1 MINSVLYCLLGH
13 TGGIFIEDENGFHVN
28 PNIETITNN
37 ERESLIKVCE
47 FGFKYKILNQVSKSY
62 EKIFN
67 EELLKSN
74 PLNRQFD
81 QDNSNINQ
89 NNQKKDTTSIYLN
102 GVYRAIN
109 QFLATYRNIIEQ
121 LESKYYKERNITLYD
136 ILTPL
141 SSYYTKMECIQDLL
155 NYIYQNNLSGGEF
168 LNYLYKNSIN
178 GNPIIKDLYRNIF
191 QNCNII
197 LNNMISTWIINNII
211 QNNEFFI
218 ASNNNTLSNDS
229 DINGNIF
236 SFSNNDLQSWNTNYY
251 IVKENI
257 PIYYPKELVDDILFI
272 GKAIKVLNSNKNSDE
287 CKISF
292 NDMSIFYTSLQGLN
306 EIIFKKNDNLL
317 NMIDIEFYC
326 KIITL
331 IKNCVSK
338 YLWKLVVNKNEFI
351 KHMNAVR
358 NIFLTYHGEFYYNFI
373 MKIIDLLNMPNFN
386 KNIENDINE
395 IYFKSSLKEVFHI
408 DTNKENY
415 NIYNSFRIKLI
426 SSGFNFNFQKKEYFK
441 EYLTKKELLLLGG
454 LNYDTNMNSLKLL
467 NTSYKSSNGVLWNT
481 STYDLDDEFHIS
493 TDFNIKNFT
502 KKEEIDNDFTSSQ
515 IIKKNLNNNND
526 LIRKRRFIQFNFIMH
541 TSKNF
546 PSQPPVNLS
555 DMICYFNFQFNLF
568 YDNDEDPSEL
578 TSVKFVLTYF
588 NKNKNINKTIYE
600 IEIDNKTK
608 IYDNKMKSNILELFK
623 QNNEKNNISHIMIDF
638 KDNVLII
645 KNKEESFKLTL
656 PFIINEYL
664 TKDKRKIYIGLI
676 VLSKNLDIL
685 LEYIN
690 WNCNFYSGE
699 IFNENSNLILINYN
713 PPWPHNF
720 IFNANVIKSYNDIF
734 NLVFP
739 LKTSL
744 TMLNFLWVQKK
755 NICNQYNNLFKVI
768 DSIHA
773 EFHTFLQNLISFYMF
788 DVVEVNFK
796 KFFDNLSK
804 YEDLE
809 ELLRHHEEFLR
820 EVVTNTFVKSKNIM
834 RMLFNILF
842 VIRKFYNYVR
852 VILQKVDEIMY
863 MQQTNYHI
871 KKKDYNIPEEII
883 YKNELFKIKEEFEE
897 KVAAFKN
904 TFEKIKNTKHFKI
917 ISQLLIRF
925 ESNNKYD
932 LD

>member
-13 TGGIFIEDENGFHVN
+13 TGGIFEENENGFYVSQ
-28 PNIETITNN
+28 NIESITDS
-37 ERESLIKVCE
+37 ERESLKRVCE
-47 FGFKYKILNQVSKSY
+47 LGFKYKILNEVSNSY

-67 EELLKSN
+67 NDLLKSN
-74 PLNRQFD
+74 PLNKEAKGES
-81 QDNSNINQ
+81 DNNQ
-89 NNQKKDTTSIYLN
+89 NKEKKDNTSIYLN
-102 GVYRAIN
+102 GIYRSIK

-121 LESKYYKERNITLYD
+121 LESKYYKEMNLTLYD

-141 SSYYTKMECIQDLL
+141 SSYYTKMESLQELL
-155 NYIYQNNLSGGEF
+155 NYIYQNNLTGGEF
-168 LNYLYKNSIN
+168 LNYLYKNSLN
-178 GNPIIKDLYRNIF
+178 GNPFVKDLYKNLF

-197 LNNMISTWIINNII
+197 LNNMITTWIINNII

-218 ASNNNTLSNDS
+218 ASNNTLSNEP

-236 SFSNNDLQSWNTNYY
+236 SSSNNELQSWNTNYY
-251 IVKENI
+251 IVNNNI
-257 PIYYPKELVDDILFI
+257 PIYYPKELVEDILFI

-306 EIIFKKNDNLL
+306 EIIFKKNDNIL

-373 MKIIDLLNMPNFN
+373 TKIIDLLNMPNFN

-395 IYFKSSLKEVFHI
+395 LYFKSSLKEVFHI
-408 DTNKENY
+408 DTNRENY
-415 NIYNSFRIKLI
+415 NIYNPFRVKLI

-441 EYLTKKELLLLGG
+441 EYLINKELLLMGG
-454 LNYDTNMNSLKLL
+454 LNYDSSVNSLKLL

-481 STYDLDDEFHIS
+481 SSYDLDDEFHIIF
-493 TDFNIKNFT
+493 DFKLKNFT
-502 KKEEIDNDFTSSQ
+502 KKDEMDDIQDFSTSQ
-515 IIKKNLNNNND
+515 IIKKKLNSNNDINNN
-526 LIRKRRFIQFNFIMH
+526 KYYIQFNYIMH

-546 PSQPPVNLS
+546 PNQPPINLAE
-555 DMICYFNFQFNLF
+555 MVCYFNFQFNLF
-568 YDNDEDPSEL
+568 YDNKEDPSEL
-578 TSVKFVLTYF
+578 TSVKFILYYF
-588 NKNKNINKTIYE
+588 NKNKNINKKIFE

-608 IYDNKMKSNILELFK
+608 IYDGKYKSNILELFK
-623 QNNEKNNISHIMIDF
+623 HYDDISHMIIDF
-638 KDNVLII
+638 KDNVLTIR
-645 KNKEESFKLTL
+645 NKEDSFNISL
-656 PFIINEYL
+656 PFIMNNYL
-664 TKDKRKIYIGLI
+664 TKDKRKILIGL
-676 VLSKNLDIL
+676 VVQSKNVDML

-699 IFNENSNLILINYN
+699 IFNENSNLILINYT

-720 IFNANVIKSYNDIF
+720 IFNTNTIKSYNDIF

-744 TMLNFLWVQKK
+744 TMLNSLWIQKK
-755 NICNQYNNLFKVI
+755 NICNHYNNLFKVI

-796 KFFDNLSK
+796 KFFDNISK

-809 ELLRHHEEFLR
+809 ELLNHHEEFLR
-820 EVVTNTFVKSKNIM
+820 EVISDTFVKSKKIM
-834 RMLFNILF
+834 RTLFNILF

-852 VILQKVDEIMY
+852 EILQKVHEVMY
-863 MQQTNYHI
+863 MQETNYHI
-871 KKKDYNIPEEII
+871 KKKNYTIPDEII
-883 YKNELFKIKEEFEE
+883 YKNELFQIKEEFEE
-897 KVAAFKN
+897 KVTIFKN

-917 ISQLLIRF
+917 ISQLLTRF
-925 ESNNKYD
+925 ESNNKND
-932 LD
+932 

>member
-13 TGGIFIEDENGFHVN
+13 TGGIFEENENGFYVSQ
-28 PNIETITNN
+28 NIESITDS
-37 ERESLIKVCE
+37 ERESLKRVCE
-47 FGFKYKILNQVSKSY
+47 LGFKYKILNEVSNSY

-67 EELLKSN
+67 NDLIKSN
-74 PLNRQFD
+74 PLNKED
-81 QDNSNINQ
+81 KGESDNNQ
-89 NNQKKDTTSIYLN
+89 NKEKKDNTSIYLN
-102 GVYRAIN
+102 GIYRSIK

-121 LESKYYKERNITLYD
+121 LESKYYKEMNITLYD

-141 SSYYTKMECIQDLL
+141 SSYYTKMESLQELL
-155 NYIYQNNLSGGEF
+155 NYIYQNNLTGGEF
-168 LNYLYKNSIN
+168 LNYLYKNSLN
-178 GNPIIKDLYRNIF
+178 GNPIVKDLYKNLF

-197 LNNMISTWIINNII
+197 LNNMITTWIINNII

-218 ASNNNTLSNDS
+218 ASNNTLSNEP

-236 SFSNNDLQSWNTNYY
+236 SASNNELQSWNTNYY
-251 IVKENI
+251 IVNNNI
-257 PIYYPKELVDDILFI
+257 PIYYPKELVEDILFI

-306 EIIFKKNDNLL
+306 EIIFKKNDNIL

-373 MKIIDLLNMPNFN
+373 TKIIDLLNMPNFN

-395 IYFKSSLKEVFHI
+395 LYFKSSLKEVFHI
-408 DTNKENY
+408 DTNRENY
-415 NIYNSFRIKLI
+415 NIYNPFRVKLI

-441 EYLTKKELLLLGG
+441 EYLMNKELLLMGG
-454 LNYDTNMNSLKLL
+454 LNYDSSVNSLKLL

-481 STYDLDDEFHIS
+481 SSYDLDDEFHIIF
-493 TDFNIKNFT
+493 DFKLKNFT
-502 KKEEIDNDFTSSQ
+502 KKDEMDEIQDFSSSQ
-515 IIKKNLNNNND
+515 IIKKKLNSNNDINNN
-526 LIRKRRFIQFNFIMH
+526 KYYIQFNYIMH

-546 PSQPPVNLS
+546 PNQPPINLAE
-555 DMICYFNFQFNLF
+555 MVCYFNFQFNLF
-568 YDNDEDPSEL
+568 YDNKEDPSEL
-578 TSVKFVLTYF
+578 TSVKFVLYYF
-588 NKNKNINKTIYE
+588 NKNKNINKKIYE

-608 IYDNKMKSNILELFK
+608 IYDGKYKSNILELFK
-623 QNNEKNNISHIMIDF
+623 HYDDISHMIIDF
-638 KDNVLII
+638 KDNVLTIR
-645 KNKEESFKLTL
+645 NKEDSFNISL
-656 PFIINEYL
+656 PFIMNNYL
-664 TKDKRKIYIGLI
+664 TKDKRKILIGL
-676 VLSKNLDIL
+676 VVQSKNVDML

-699 IFNENSNLILINYN
+699 IFNENSNLILINYT

-720 IFNANVIKSYNDIF
+720 IFNTNTIKSYNDIF

-744 TMLNFLWVQKK
+744 TMLNSLWIQKK
-755 NICNQYNNLFKVI
+755 NICNHYNNLFKVI

-796 KFFDNLSK
+796 KFFDNISK

-809 ELLRHHEEFLR
+809 ELLNHHEEFLR
-820 EVVTNTFVKSKNIM
+820 EVITDTFVKSKKIM
-834 RMLFNILF
+834 RTLFNILF

-852 VILQKVDEIMY
+852 EILQKVHEVMY
-863 MQQTNYHI
+863 MQETNYHI
-871 KKKDYNIPEEII
+871 KKKNYTIPDEII
-883 YKNELFKIKEEFEE
+883 YKNELFQIKEEFEE
-897 KVAAFKN
+897 KVSIFKN

-917 ISQLLIRF
+917 ISQLLTRF
-925 ESNNKYD
+925 ESNNKND
-932 LD
+932 

>member
-13 TGGIFIEDENGFHVN
+13 TGGIFEENENGFYVSQ
-28 PNIETITNN
+28 NIESITDS
-37 ERESLIKVCE
+37 ERESLKRVCE
-47 FGFKYKILNQVSKSY
+47 LGFKYKILNEVSNSY

-67 EELLKSN
+67 NDLIKSN
-74 PLNRQFD
+74 PLNKED
-81 QDNSNINQ
+81 KGESDNNQ
-89 NNQKKDTTSIYLN
+89 NKEKKDNTSIYLN
-102 GVYRAIN
+102 GIYRSIK

-121 LESKYYKERNITLYD
+121 LESKYYKEMNLTLYD

-141 SSYYTKMECIQDLL
+141 SSYYTKMESLQELL
-155 NYIYQNNLSGGEF
+155 NYIYQNNLTGGEF
-168 LNYLYKNSIN
+168 LNYLYKNSLN
-178 GNPIIKDLYRNIF
+178 GNPIVKDLYKNLF

-197 LNNMISTWIINNII
+197 LNNMITTWIINNII

-218 ASNNNTLSNDS
+218 ASNNTLSNEP

-236 SFSNNDLQSWNTNYY
+236 SSSNNELQSWNTNYY
-251 IVKENI
+251 IVNNNI
-257 PIYYPKELVDDILFI
+257 PIYYPKELVEDILFI

-306 EIIFKKNDNLL
+306 EIIFKKNDNIL

-373 MKIIDLLNMPNFN
+373 TKIIDLLNMPNFN

-395 IYFKSSLKEVFHI
+395 LYFKSSLKEVFHI
-408 DTNKENY
+408 DTNRENY
-415 NIYNSFRIKLI
+415 NIYNPFRVKLI

-441 EYLTKKELLLLGG
+441 EYLINKELLLMGG
-454 LNYDTNMNSLKLL
+454 LNYDSSVNSLKLL

-481 STYDLDDEFHIS
+481 SSYDLDDEFHIIF
-493 TDFNIKNFT
+493 DFKLKNFT
-502 KKEEIDNDFTSSQ
+502 KKDEMDDIQDFSSSQ
-515 IIKKNLNNNND
+515 IIKKKLNNNDINNN
-526 LIRKRRFIQFNFIMH
+526 KYYIQFNYIMH

-546 PSQPPVNLS
+546 PNQPPINLAE
-555 DMICYFNFQFNLF
+555 MVCYFNFQFNLF
-568 YDNDEDPSEL
+568 YDNKEDPSEL
-578 TSVKFVLTYF
+578 TSVKFILYYF
-588 NKNKNINKTIYE
+588 NKNKNINKKIFE

-608 IYDNKMKSNILELFK
+608 IYDGKYKSNILELFK
-623 QNNEKNNISHIMIDF
+623 HYDDISHMIIDF
-638 KDNVLII
+638 KDNVLTIR
-645 KNKEESFKLTL
+645 NKEDSFNISL
-656 PFIINEYL
+656 PFIMNNYL
-664 TKDKRKIYIGLI
+664 TKDKRKILIGL
-676 VLSKNLDIL
+676 VVQSKNVDML

-699 IFNENSNLILINYN
+699 IFNENSNLILINYT

-720 IFNANVIKSYNDIF
+720 IFNTNTIKSYNDIF

-744 TMLNFLWVQKK
+744 TMLNSLWIQKK
-755 NICNQYNNLFKVI
+755 NICNHYNNLFKVI

-796 KFFDNLSK
+796 KFFDNISK

-809 ELLRHHEEFLR
+809 ELLNHHEEFLR
-820 EVVTNTFVKSKNIM
+820 EVITDTFVKSKKIM
-834 RMLFNILF
+834 RTLFNILF

-852 VILQKVDEIMY
+852 EILQKVHEVMY
-863 MQQTNYHI
+863 MQETNYHI
-871 KKKDYNIPEEII
+871 KKKNYTIPDEII
-883 YKNELFKIKEEFEE
+883 YKNELFQIKEEFEE
-897 KVAAFKN
+897 KVTIFKN

-917 ISQLLIRF
+917 ISQLLTRF
-925 ESNNKYD
+925 ESNNKND
-932 LD
+932 

>member
-13 TGGIFIEDENGFHVN
+13 TGGIFEENENGFYVSQ
-28 PNIETITNN
+28 NIESITDS
-37 ERESLIKVCE
+37 ERESLKRVCE
-47 FGFKYKILNQVSKSY
+47 LGFKYKILNEVSNSY

-67 EELLKSN
+67 NDLIKSN
-74 PLNRQFD
+74 PLNKED
-81 QDNSNINQ
+81 KVESDSNQ
-89 NNQKKDTTSIYLN
+89 NKEKKDNTSIYLN
-102 GVYRAIN
+102 GIYRSIK

-121 LESKYYKERNITLYD
+121 LESKYYKEMNITLYD

-141 SSYYTKMECIQDLL
+141 SSYYTKMESLQELL
-155 NYIYQNNLSGGEF
+155 NYIYQNNLTGGEF
-168 LNYLYKNSIN
+168 LNYLYKNSLN
-178 GNPIIKDLYRNIF
+178 GNPIVKDLYKNLF

-197 LNNMISTWIINNII
+197 LNNMITTWIINNII

-218 ASNNNTLSNDS
+218 ASNNTLSNEP

-236 SFSNNDLQSWNTNYY
+236 SSSNNELQSWNTNYY
-251 IVKENI
+251 IVNNNI
-257 PIYYPKELVDDILFI
+257 PIYYPKELVEDILFI

-306 EIIFKKNDNLL
+306 EIIFKKNDNIL

-373 MKIIDLLNMPNFN
+373 TKIIDLLNMPNFN

-395 IYFKSSLKEVFHI
+395 LYFKSSLKEVFHI
-408 DTNKENY
+408 DTDRENF
-415 NIYNSFRIKLI
+415 NIYNPFRVKLI

-441 EYLTKKELLLLGG
+441 EYLMNKELLLMGG
-454 LNYDTNMNSLKLL
+454 LNYDSSVNSLKLL

-481 STYDLDDEFHIS
+481 SSYDLDDEFHIIF
-493 TDFNIKNFT
+493 DFKLKNFT
-502 KKEEIDNDFTSSQ
+502 KKDEMDDIQDFSSSQ
-515 IIKKNLNNNND
+515 IIKKKLNNNND
-526 LIRKRRFIQFNFIMH
+526 INNNKYYIQFNYIMH

-546 PSQPPVNLS
+546 PNQPPINLAE
-555 DMICYFNFQFNLF
+555 MVCYFNFQFNLF
-568 YDNDEDPSEL
+568 YDNKEDPSEL
-578 TSVKFVLTYF
+578 TSVKFILYYF
-588 NKNKNINKTIYE
+588 NKNKNINKKIFE
-600 IEIDNKTK
+600 IEIDNETK
-608 IYDNKMKSNILELFK
+608 IYDGKYKSNILELFK
-623 QNNEKNNISHIMIDF
+623 HYDDISHMIIDF
-638 KDNVLII
+638 KDNVLTIR
-645 KNKEESFKLTL
+645 NKEDSFNISL
-656 PFIINEYL
+656 PFIMNNYL
-664 TKDKRKIYIGLI
+664 TKDKRKIIIGL
-676 VLSKNLDIL
+676 VVQSKNVDML

-699 IFNENSNLILINYN
+699 IFNENSNLILINYT

-720 IFNANVIKSYNDIF
+720 IFNTNTIKSYNDIF

-744 TMLNFLWVQKK
+744 TMLNSLWIQKK
-755 NICNQYNNLFKVI
+755 NICNHYNNLFKVI

-796 KFFDNLSK
+796 KFFDNISK

-809 ELLRHHEEFLR
+809 ELLNHHEEFLR
-820 EVVTNTFVKSKNIM
+820 EVITDTFVKSKKIM
-834 RMLFNILF
+834 RTLFNILF

-852 VILQKVDEIMY
+852 EILQKVHEVMY
-863 MQQTNYHI
+863 MQETNYHI
-871 KKKDYNIPEEII
+871 KKKNYTIPDEII
-883 YKNELFKIKEEFEE
+883 YKNELFQIKEEFEE
-897 KVAAFKN
+897 KVTIFKN

-917 ISQLLIRF
+917 ISQLLTRF
-925 ESNNKYD
+925 ESNNKND
-932 LD
+932 

>member
-13 TGGIFIEDENGFHVN
+13 TGGIFEENENGFYVSQ
-28 PNIETITNN
+28 NIESITDS
-37 ERESLIKVCE
+37 ERESLKRVCE
-47 FGFKYKILNQVSKSY
+47 LGFKYKILNEVSNSY

-67 EELLKSN
+67 NDLIKSN
-74 PLNRQFD
+74 PLNKED
-81 QDNSNINQ
+81 KGESDNNQ
-89 NNQKKDTTSIYLN
+89 NKEKKDNTSIYLN
-102 GVYRAIN
+102 GIYRSIK

-121 LESKYYKERNITLYD
+121 LESKYYKEMNITLYD

-141 SSYYTKMECIQDLL
+141 SSYYTKMESLQELL
-155 NYIYQNNLSGGEF
+155 NYIYQNNLTGGEF
-168 LNYLYKNSIN
+168 LNYLYKNSLN
-178 GNPIIKDLYRNIF
+178 GNPIVKDLYKNLF

-197 LNNMISTWIINNII
+197 LNNMITTWIINNII

-218 ASNNNTLSNDS
+218 ASNNTLSNEP

-236 SFSNNDLQSWNTNYY
+236 SSSNNELQSWNTNYY
-251 IVKENI
+251 IVNNNI
-257 PIYYPKELVDDILFI
+257 PIYYPKELVEDILFI

-306 EIIFKKNDNLL
+306 EIIFKKNDNIL

-373 MKIIDLLNMPNFN
+373 TKIIDLLNMPNFN

-395 IYFKSSLKEVFHI
+395 LYFKSSLKEVFHI
-408 DTNKENY
+408 DTNRENY
-415 NIYNSFRIKLI
+415 NIYNPFRVKLI

-441 EYLTKKELLLLGG
+441 EYLMNKELLLMGG
-454 LNYDTNMNSLKLL
+454 LNYDSSVNSLKLL

-481 STYDLDDEFHIS
+481 SSYDLDDEFHIIF
-493 TDFNIKNFT
+493 DFKLKNFT
-502 KKEEIDNDFTSSQ
+502 KKDEMDEIQDFSSSQ
-515 IIKKNLNNNND
+515 IIKKKLNSNNDINNN
-526 LIRKRRFIQFNFIMH
+526 KYYIQFNYIMH

-546 PSQPPVNLS
+546 PNQPPINLAE
-555 DMICYFNFQFNLF
+555 MVCYFNFQFNLF
-568 YDNDEDPSEL
+568 YDNKEDPSEL
-578 TSVKFVLTYF
+578 TSVKFVLYYF
-588 NKNKNINKTIYE
+588 NKNKNINKKIYE

-608 IYDNKMKSNILELFK
+608 IYDGKYKSNILELFK
-623 QNNEKNNISHIMIDF
+623 HYDDISHIIIDF
-638 KDNVLII
+638 KDNVLTIR
-645 KNKEESFKLTL
+645 NKEDSFNISL
-656 PFIINEYL
+656 PFIMNNYL
-664 TKDKRKIYIGLI
+664 TKDKRKILIGL
-676 VLSKNLDIL
+676 VVQSKNVDML

-699 IFNENSNLILINYN
+699 IFNENSNLILINYT

-720 IFNANVIKSYNDIF
+720 IFNTNTIKSYNDIF

-744 TMLNFLWVQKK
+744 TMLNSLWIQKK
-755 NICNQYNNLFKVI
+755 NICNHYNNLFKVI

-796 KFFDNLSK
+796 KFFDNISK

-809 ELLRHHEEFLR
+809 ELLNHHEEFLR
-820 EVVTNTFVKSKNIM
+820 EVITNTFVKSKKIM
-834 RMLFNILF
+834 RTLFNILF

-852 VILQKVDEIMY
+852 EILQKVHEVMY
-863 MQQTNYHI
+863 MQETNYHI
-871 KKKDYNIPEEII
+871 KKKNYTIPDEII
-883 YKNELFKIKEEFEE
+883 YKNELFQIKEEFEE
-897 KVAAFKN
+897 KVSIFKN

-917 ISQLLIRF
+917 ISQLLTRF
-925 ESNNKYD
+925 ESNNKND
-932 LD
+932 

>member
-13 TGGIFIEDENGFHVN
+13 TGGIFIEDDNGFHVN

-67 EELLKSN
+67 EELIKSN
-74 PLNRQFD
+74 PLNRGMD
-81 QDNSNINQ
+81 QDNPNMNK
-89 NNQKKDTTSIYLN
+89 NNKKDTNSIYLN

-109 QFLATYRNIIEQ
+109 QFLAAYRNIIEQ

-141 SSYYTKMECIQDLL
+141 SSYYTKMECIQELL

-218 ASNNNTLSNDS
+218 SSNSNTLSNDS

-272 GKAIKVLNSNKNSDE
+272 GKAIKVLNSSKNSDE

-306 EIIFKKNDNLL
+306 EIIFKKNDNIL

-408 DTNKENY
+408 DINKENY
-415 NIYNSFRIKLI
+415 NIYNAFRIKLI
-426 SSGFNFNFQKKEYFK
+426 SSGFNFNFQKKEYFR
-441 EYLTKKELLLLGG
+441 EYLTKKELLLLGV
-454 LNYDTNMNSLKLL
+454 LNYDSSMNSLKLL

-502 KKEEIDNDFTSSQ
+502 KKEEIDNIQDLSSSQ
-515 IIKKNLNNNND
+515 IMKKKLNNND
-526 LIRKRRFIQFNFIMH
+526 LLRTKRFIQFNYIMH

-546 PSQPPVNLS
+546 PSQPPVNLN

-578 TSVKFVLTYF
+578 TSIKFILYYF
-588 NKNKNINKTIYE
+588 NKNKSINKKIYD
-600 IEIDNKTK
+600 IEIDKRTK
-608 IYDNKMKSNILELFK
+608 IYDKKMKSNILELFK
-623 QNNEKNNISHIMIDF
+623 HNNETSRIMIDF

-645 KNKEESFKLTL
+645 KNKEESFNISL
-656 PFIINEYL
+656 PFVINEYL

-685 LEYIN
+685 LEFIN

-720 IFNANVIKSYNDIF
+720 IFNANVLKSYNDIF

-796 KFFDNLSK
+796 KFFDNISR

-809 ELLRHHEEFLR
+809 ELLHRHEEFLG
-820 EVVTNTFVKSKNIM
+820 EVITNTFVKSKKIM

-863 MQQTNYHI
+863 IQQSNYNV

-883 YKNELFKIKEEFEE
+883 YKNELFKIKEEFED
-897 KVAAFKN
+897 KVSDFKN

-917 ISQLLIRF
+917 ISQLLTRF
-925 ESNNKYD
+925 ESNNQYNYY
-932 LD
+932 

>member
-74 PLNRQFD
+74 PLNRESD
-81 QDNSNINQ
+81 QENSNMNQ
-89 NNQKKDTTSIYLN
+89 NNQNKDSSSIYLN

-121 LESKYYKERNITLYD
+121 LESKYYKERNLTLYD

-218 ASNNNTLSNDS
+218 SSNNNTLSNDS
-229 DINGNIF
+229 DINSNIF

-306 EIIFKKNDNLL
+306 EIIFKTNDNLL

-386 KNIENDINE
+386 KNIENEINE
-395 IYFKSSLKEVFHI
+395 IYFKSSLKEVFQI

-415 NIYNSFRIKLI
+415 NIYNAFRIKLI
-426 SSGFNFNFQKKEYFK
+426 SSGFNFNFQKKEYFR

-454 LNYDTNMNSLKLL
+454 LNFDSNMNRLKLL
-467 NTSYKSSNGVLWNT
+467 NSSYKSSNGVLWNT

-493 TDFNIKNFT
+493 ADFNLKNFT
-502 KKEEIDNDFTSSQ
+502 KKEEIENLEDFSSSQ
-515 IIKKNLNNNND
+515 MIKKKLNFNSE
-526 LIRKRRFIQFNFIMH
+526 LIKKKRYIQFNYIMH

-546 PSQPPVNLS
+546 PNQPPVNLS
-555 DMICYFNFQFNLF
+555 DMVCYFNFQFNLF
-568 YDNDEDPSEL
+568 YDNDEDPSQL
-578 TSVKFVLTYF
+578 TSLKFILYYF

-608 IYDNKMKSNILELFK
+608 IYNKMNSDILELFK
-623 QNNEKNNISHIMIDF
+623 HNNEISHIMIDF
-638 KDNVLII
+638 KDNVLTI
-645 KNKEESFKLTL
+645 KNKEESFNITL
-656 PFIINEYL
+656 PFIINEFL

-676 VLSKNLDIL
+676 VLSKILDIL
-685 LEYIN
+685 LEFIN

-796 KFFDNLSK
+796 KFFDNISK

-809 ELLRHHEEFLR
+809 ELLHHHEEFLG
-820 EVVTNTFVKSKNIM
+820 VVITNTFVKSKKIM

-863 MQQTNYHI
+863 IQESNYNI

-883 YKNELFKIKEEFEE
+883 YKNELFKIKKEFEE
-897 KVAAFKN
+897 KVLIFKN

-917 ISQLLIRF
+917 ISQLLTRF

-932 LD
+932 LE

>member
-13 TGGIFIEDENGFHVN
+13 TGGIFEENENGFYVSQ
-28 PNIETITNN
+28 NIESITDS
-37 ERESLIKVCE
+37 ERESLKRVCE
-47 FGFKYKILNQVSKSY
+47 LGFKYKILNEVSNSY

-67 EELLKSN
+67 NDLIKSN
-74 PLNRQFD
+74 PLNKED
-81 QDNSNINQ
+81 KGESDNNKKKK
-89 NNQKKDTTSIYLN
+89 KKDNTSIYLN
-102 GVYRAIN
+102 GIYRSIK

-121 LESKYYKERNITLYD
+121 LESKYYKEMNITLYD

-141 SSYYTKMECIQDLL
+141 SSYYTKMESLQELL
-155 NYIYQNNLSGGEF
+155 NYIYQNNLTGGEF
-168 LNYLYKNSIN
+168 LNYLYKNSLN
-178 GNPIIKDLYRNIF
+178 GNPFVKDLYKNLF

-197 LNNMISTWIINNII
+197 LNNMITTWIINNII

-218 ASNNNTLSNDS
+218 ASNNTLSNEP

-236 SFSNNDLQSWNTNYY
+236 SSSNNELQSWNTNYY
-251 IVKENI
+251 IVNNNI
-257 PIYYPKELVDDILFI
+257 PIYYPKELVEDILFI

-306 EIIFKKNDNLL
+306 EIIFKKNDNIL

-373 MKIIDLLNMPNFN
+373 TKIIDLLNMPNFN

-395 IYFKSSLKEVFHI
+395 LYFKSSLKEVFHI
-408 DTNKENY
+408 DTNRENY
-415 NIYNSFRIKLI
+415 NIYNPFRVKLI

-441 EYLTKKELLLLGG
+441 EYLINKELLLMGG
-454 LNYDTNMNSLKLL
+454 LNYDSSVNSLKLL

-481 STYDLDDEFHIS
+481 SSYDLDDEFHIIF
-493 TDFNIKNFT
+493 DFKLKNFT
-502 KKEEIDNDFTSSQ
+502 KKDEMDDIQDFSSSQ
-515 IIKKNLNNNND
+515 IIKKKLNSNNDINNN
-526 LIRKRRFIQFNFIMH
+526 KYYIQFNYIMH

-546 PSQPPVNLS
+546 PNQPPINLAE
-555 DMICYFNFQFNLF
+555 MICYFNFQFNLF
-568 YDNDEDPSEL
+568 YDNKEDPSEL
-578 TSVKFVLTYF
+578 TSVKFILYYF
-588 NKNKNINKTIYE
+588 NKNKNINKKIFE

-608 IYDNKMKSNILELFK
+608 IYDGKYKSNILELFK
-623 QNNEKNNISHIMIDF
+623 HYDDISHMIIDF
-638 KDNVLII
+638 KDNVLTIR
-645 KNKEESFKLTL
+645 NKEDSFNISL
-656 PFIINEYL
+656 PFIMNNYL
-664 TKDKRKIYIGLI
+664 TKDKRKILIGL
-676 VLSKNLDIL
+676 VVQSKNVDML

-699 IFNENSNLILINYN
+699 IFNENSNLILINYT

-720 IFNANVIKSYNDIF
+720 IFNTNTIKSYNDIF

-744 TMLNFLWVQKK
+744 TMLNSLWIQKK
-755 NICNQYNNLFKVI
+755 NICNHYNNLFKVI

-796 KFFDNLSK
+796 KFFDNISK

-809 ELLRHHEEFLR
+809 ELLNHHEEFLR
-820 EVVTNTFVKSKNIM
+820 EVITDTFVKSKKIM
-834 RMLFNILF
+834 RTLFNILF

-852 VILQKVDEIMY
+852 EILQKVHEVMY
-863 MQQTNYHI
+863 MQETNYHI
-871 KKKDYNIPEEII
+871 KKKNYTIPDEII
-883 YKNELFKIKEEFEE
+883 YKNELFQIKEEFEE
-897 KVAAFKN
+897 KVTIFKN

-917 ISQLLIRF
+917 ISQLLTRF
-925 ESNNKYD
+925 ESNNKND
-932 LD
+932 

>member
-13 TGGIFIEDENGFHVN
+13 TGGIFEENENGFYVSQ
-28 PNIETITNN
+28 NIESITDS
-37 ERESLIKVCE
+37 ERESLKRVCE
-47 FGFKYKILNQVSKSY
+47 LGFKYKILNEVSNSY

-67 EELLKSN
+67 NDLIKSN
-74 PLNRQFD
+74 PLNKED
-81 QDNSNINQ
+81 KGESDNNQ
-89 NNQKKDTTSIYLN
+89 NKEKKDNTSIYLN
-102 GVYRAIN
+102 GIYRSIK

-121 LESKYYKERNITLYD
+121 LESKYYKEMNITLYD

-141 SSYYTKMECIQDLL
+141 SSYYTKMESLQELL
-155 NYIYQNNLSGGEF
+155 NYIYQNNLTGGEF
-168 LNYLYKNSIN
+168 LNYLYKNSLN
-178 GNPIIKDLYRNIF
+178 GNPIVKDLYKNLF

-197 LNNMISTWIINNII
+197 LNNMITTWIINNII

-218 ASNNNTLSNDS
+218 ASNNTLSNEP

-236 SFSNNDLQSWNTNYY
+236 SSSNNELQSWNTNYY
-251 IVKENI
+251 IVNNNI
-257 PIYYPKELVDDILFI
+257 PIYYPKELVEDILFI

-306 EIIFKKNDNLL
+306 EIIFKKNDNIL

-373 MKIIDLLNMPNFN
+373 TKIIDLLNMPNFN

-395 IYFKSSLKEVFHI
+395 LYFKSSLKEVFHI
-408 DTNKENY
+408 DTNRENY
-415 NIYNSFRIKLI
+415 NIYNPFRVKLI

-441 EYLTKKELLLLGG
+441 EYLMNKELLLMGG
-454 LNYDTNMNSLKLL
+454 LNYDSSVNSLKLL

-481 STYDLDDEFHIS
+481 SSYDLDDEFHIIF
-493 TDFNIKNFT
+493 DFKLKNFT
-502 KKEEIDNDFTSSQ
+502 KKDEMDEIQDFSSSQ
-515 IIKKNLNNNND
+515 IIKKKLNSNNDINNN
-526 LIRKRRFIQFNFIMH
+526 KYYIQFNYIMH

-546 PSQPPVNLS
+546 PNQPPINLAE
-555 DMICYFNFQFNLF
+555 MVCYFNFQFNLF
-568 YDNDEDPSEL
+568 YDNKEDPSEL
-578 TSVKFVLTYF
+578 TSVKFVLYYF
-588 NKNKNINKTIYE
+588 NKNKNINKKIYE

-608 IYDNKMKSNILELFK
+608 IYDGKYKSNILELFK
-623 QNNEKNNISHIMIDF
+623 HYDDISHMIIDF
-638 KDNVLII
+638 KDNVLTIR
-645 KNKEESFKLTL
+645 NKEDSFNISL
-656 PFIINEYL
+656 PFIMNNYL
-664 TKDKRKIYIGLI
+664 TKDKRKILIGL
-676 VLSKNLDIL
+676 VVQSKNVDML

-699 IFNENSNLILINYN
+699 IFNENSNLILINYT

-720 IFNANVIKSYNDIF
+720 IFNTNTIKSYNDIF

-744 TMLNFLWVQKK
+744 TMLNSLWIQKK
-755 NICNQYNNLFKVI
+755 NICNHYNNLFKVI

-796 KFFDNLSK
+796 KFFDNISK

-809 ELLRHHEEFLR
+809 ELLNHHEEFLR
-820 EVVTNTFVKSKNIM
+820 EVITNTFVKSKKIM
-834 RMLFNILF
+834 RTLFNILF

-852 VILQKVDEIMY
+852 EILQKVHEVMY
-863 MQQTNYHI
+863 MQETNYHI
-871 KKKDYNIPEEII
+871 KKKNYTIPDEII
-883 YKNELFKIKEEFEE
+883 YKNELFQIKEEFEE
-897 KVAAFKN
+897 KVSIFKN

-917 ISQLLIRF
+917 ISQLLTRF
-925 ESNNKYD
+925 ESNNKND
-932 LD
+932 

>member
-13 TGGIFIEDENGFHVN
+13 TGGIFEENKNGFYVSQ
-28 PNIETITNN
+28 NIESITDS
-37 ERESLIKVCE
+37 ERESLKRVCE
-47 FGFKYKILNQVSKSY
+47 LGFKYKILNEVSNSY

-67 EELLKSN
+67 NDLIKSN
-74 PLNRQFD
+74 PLNKED
-81 QDNSNINQ
+81 KGESDNNQ
-89 NNQKKDTTSIYLN
+89 NKEKKDNTSIYLN
-102 GVYRAIN
+102 GIYRSIK

-121 LESKYYKERNITLYD
+121 LESKYYKEMNLTLYD

-141 SSYYTKMECIQDLL
+141 SSYYTKMESLQELL
-155 NYIYQNNLSGGEF
+155 NYIYQNNLTGGEF
-168 LNYLYKNSIN
+168 LNYLYKNSLN
-178 GNPIIKDLYRNIF
+178 GNPFVKDLYKNLF

-197 LNNMISTWIINNII
+197 LNNMITTWIINNII

-218 ASNNNTLSNDS
+218 ASNNTLSNEP

-236 SFSNNDLQSWNTNYY
+236 SSSNNELQSWNTNYY
-251 IVKENI
+251 IVNNNI
-257 PIYYPKELVDDILFI
+257 PIYYPKELVEDILFI

-306 EIIFKKNDNLL
+306 EIIFKKNDNIL

-373 MKIIDLLNMPNFN
+373 TKIIDLLNMPNFN

-395 IYFKSSLKEVFHI
+395 LYFKSSLKEVFHI
-408 DTNKENY
+408 DTNRENY
-415 NIYNSFRIKLI
+415 NIYNPFRVKLI

-441 EYLTKKELLLLGG
+441 EYLINKELLLMGG
-454 LNYDTNMNSLKLL
+454 LNYDSSVNSLKLL

-481 STYDLDDEFHIS
+481 SSYDLDDEFHIIF
-493 TDFNIKNFT
+493 DFKLKNFT
-502 KKEEIDNDFTSSQ
+502 KKDEMDDIQDFSSSQ
-515 IIKKNLNNNND
+515 IIKKKLNSNNDINNN
-526 LIRKRRFIQFNFIMH
+526 KYYIQFNYIMH

-546 PSQPPVNLS
+546 PNQPPINLAE
-555 DMICYFNFQFNLF
+555 MICYFNFQFNLF
-568 YDNDEDPSEL
+568 YDNKEDPSEL
-578 TSVKFVLTYF
+578 TSVKFILYYF
-588 NKNKNINKTIYE
+588 NKNKNINKKIFE

-608 IYDNKMKSNILELFK
+608 IYDGKYKSNILELFK
-623 QNNEKNNISHIMIDF
+623 HYDDISHMIIDF
-638 KDNVLII
+638 KDNVLTIR
-645 KNKEESFKLTL
+645 NKEDSFNISL
-656 PFIINEYL
+656 PFIMNNYL
-664 TKDKRKIYIGLI
+664 TKDKRKILIGL
-676 VLSKNLDIL
+676 VVQSKNVDML

-699 IFNENSNLILINYN
+699 IFNENSNLILINYT

-720 IFNANVIKSYNDIF
+720 IFNTNTIKSYNDIF

-744 TMLNFLWVQKK
+744 TMLNSLWIQKK
-755 NICNQYNNLFKVI
+755 NICNHYNNLFKVI

-796 KFFDNLSK
+796 KFFDNISK

-809 ELLRHHEEFLR
+809 ELLNHHEEFLR
-820 EVVTNTFVKSKNIM
+820 EVITDTFVKSKKIM
-834 RMLFNILF
+834 RTLFNILF

-852 VILQKVDEIMY
+852 EILQKVHEVMY
-863 MQQTNYHI
+863 MQETNYHI
-871 KKKDYNIPEEII
+871 KKKNYTIPDEII
-883 YKNELFKIKEEFEE
+883 YKNELFQIKEEFEE
-897 KVAAFKN
+897 KVTIFKN

-917 ISQLLIRF
+917 ISQLLTRF
-925 ESNNKYD
+925 ESNNKND
-932 LD
+932 

>member
-13 TGGIFIEDENGFHVN
+13 TGGIFEENENGFYVSQ
-28 PNIETITNN
+28 NIESITDS
-37 ERESLIKVCE
+37 ERESLKRVCE
-47 FGFKYKILNQVSKSY
+47 LGFKYKILNEVSNSY

-67 EELLKSN
+67 NDLIKSN
-74 PLNRQFD
+74 PLNKED
-81 QDNSNINQ
+81 KGESDNNQ
-89 NNQKKDTTSIYLN
+89 NKEKKGNTSIYLN
-102 GVYRAIN
+102 GIYRSIK

-121 LESKYYKERNITLYD
+121 LESKYYKEMNITLYD

-141 SSYYTKMECIQDLL
+141 SSYYTKMESLQELL
-155 NYIYQNNLSGGEF
+155 NYIYQNNLTGGEF
-168 LNYLYKNSIN
+168 LNYLYKNSLN
-178 GNPIIKDLYRNIF
+178 GNPFVKDLYKNLF

-197 LNNMISTWIINNII
+197 LNNMITTWIINNII

-218 ASNNNTLSNDS
+218 ASNNTLSNEP

-236 SFSNNDLQSWNTNYY
+236 SSSNNELQSWNTNYY
-251 IVKENI
+251 IVNNNI
-257 PIYYPKELVDDILFI
+257 PIYYPKELVEDILFI

-306 EIIFKKNDNLL
+306 EIIFKKNDNIL

-373 MKIIDLLNMPNFN
+373 TKIIDLLNMPNFN

-395 IYFKSSLKEVFHI
+395 LYFKSSLKEVFHI
-408 DTNKENY
+408 DTNRENY
-415 NIYNSFRIKLI
+415 NIYNPFRVKLI

-441 EYLTKKELLLLGG
+441 EYLINKELLLMGG
-454 LNYDTNMNSLKLL
+454 LNYDSSVNSLKLL

-481 STYDLDDEFHIS
+481 SSYDLDDEFHIIF
-493 TDFNIKNFT
+493 DFKLKNFT
-502 KKEEIDNDFTSSQ
+502 KKDEMDDIQDFSSSQ
-515 IIKKNLNNNND
+515 IIKKKLNSNNDINNN
-526 LIRKRRFIQFNFIMH
+526 KYYIQFNYIMH

-546 PSQPPVNLS
+546 PNQPPINLAE
-555 DMICYFNFQFNLF
+555 MICYFNFQFNLF
-568 YDNDEDPSEL
+568 YDNKEDPSEL
-578 TSVKFVLTYF
+578 TSVKFILYYF
-588 NKNKNINKTIYE
+588 NKNKNINKKIFE

-608 IYDNKMKSNILELFK
+608 IYDGKYKSNILELFK
-623 QNNEKNNISHIMIDF
+623 HYDDISHMIIDF
-638 KDNVLII
+638 KDNVLTIR
-645 KNKEESFKLTL
+645 NKEDSFNISL
-656 PFIINEYL
+656 PFIMNNYL
-664 TKDKRKIYIGLI
+664 TKDKRKILIGL
-676 VLSKNLDIL
+676 VVQSKNVDML

-699 IFNENSNLILINYN
+699 IFNENSNLILINYT

-720 IFNANVIKSYNDIF
+720 IFNTNTIKSYNDIF

-744 TMLNFLWVQKK
+744 TMLNSLWIQKK
-755 NICNQYNNLFKVI
+755 NICNHYNNLFKVI

-796 KFFDNLSK
+796 KFFDNISK

-809 ELLRHHEEFLR
+809 ELLNHHEEFLR
-820 EVVTNTFVKSKNIM
+820 EVITDTFVKSKKIM
-834 RMLFNILF
+834 RTLFNILF

-852 VILQKVDEIMY
+852 EILQKVHEVMY
-863 MQQTNYHI
+863 MQETNYHI
-871 KKKDYNIPEEII
+871 KKKNYTIPDEII
-883 YKNELFKIKEEFEE
+883 YKNELFQIKEEFEE
-897 KVAAFKN
+897 KVTIFKN

-917 ISQLLIRF
+917 ISQLLTRF
-925 ESNNKYD
+925 ESNNKND
-932 LD
+932 

>member
-1 MINSVLYCLLGH
+1 
-13 TGGIFIEDENGFHVN
+13 
-28 PNIETITNN
+28 
-37 ERESLIKVCE
+37 
-47 FGFKYKILNQVSKSY
+47 
-62 EKIFN
+62 
-67 EELLKSN
+67 
-74 PLNRQFD
+74 
-81 QDNSNINQ
+81 
-89 NNQKKDTTSIYLN
+89 
-102 GVYRAIN
+102 
-109 QFLATYRNIIEQ
+109 
-121 LESKYYKERNITLYD
+121 
-136 ILTPL
+136 
-141 SSYYTKMECIQDLL
+141 
-155 NYIYQNNLSGGEF
+155 
-168 LNYLYKNSIN
+168 
-178 GNPIIKDLYRNIF
+178 
-191 QNCNII
+191 
-197 LNNMISTWIINNII
+197 
-211 QNNEFFI
+211 
-218 ASNNNTLSNDS
+218 
-229 DINGNIF
+229 
-236 SFSNNDLQSWNTNYY
+236 
-251 IVKENI
+251 
-257 PIYYPKELVDDILFI
+257 
-272 GKAIKVLNSNKNSDE
+272 
-287 CKISF
+287 
-292 NDMSIFYTSLQGLN
+292 
-306 EIIFKKNDNLL
+306 
-317 NMIDIEFYC
+317 
-326 KIITL
+326 
-331 IKNCVSK
+331 
-338 YLWKLVVNKNEFI
+338 
-351 KHMNAVR
+351 
-358 NIFLTYHGEFYYNFI
+358 
-373 MKIIDLLNMPNFN
+373 
-386 KNIENDINE
+386 
-395 IYFKSSLKEVFHI
+395 
-408 DTNKENY
+408 
-415 NIYNSFRIKLI
+415 
-426 SSGFNFNFQKKEYFK
+426 
-441 EYLTKKELLLLGG
+441 
-454 LNYDTNMNSLKLL
+454 
-467 NTSYKSSNGVLWNT
+467 
-481 STYDLDDEFHIS
+481 
-493 TDFNIKNFT
+493 
-502 KKEEIDNDFTSSQ
+502 
-515 IIKKNLNNNND
+515 
-526 LIRKRRFIQFNFIMH
+526 
-541 TSKNF
+541 
-546 PSQPPVNLS
+546 
-555 DMICYFNFQFNLF
+555 
-568 YDNDEDPSEL
+568 
-578 TSVKFVLTYF
+578 
-588 NKNKNINKTIYE
+588 
-600 IEIDNKTK
+600 
-608 IYDNKMKSNILELFK
+608 MKSNILELFK
-623 QNNEKNNISHIMIDF
+623 QNNEKNNVSLSHIMIDF

-809 ELLRHHEEFLR
+809 ELLHHHEEFLR
-820 EVVTNTFVKSKNIM
+820 EVITNTFVKSKNIM

-852 VILQKVDEIMY
+852 IILQKVDEIMY

-897 KVAAFKN
+897 KVSAFKN

>member
-13 TGGIFIEDENGFHVN
+13 TGGIFIENENGFHIN
-28 PNIETITNN
+28 PNIETITSN
-37 ERESLIKVCE
+37 ERESLKRICE
-47 FGFKYKILNQVSKSY
+47 LGYKYKILDKVSKSY

-67 EELLKSN
+67 NDLIKSC
-74 PLNRQFD
+74 PLNKELEDRH
-81 QDNSNINQ
+81 N
-89 NNQKKDTTSIYLN
+89 KKETSSIYLN
-102 GVYRAIN
+102 GIYRTIN
-109 QFLATYRNIIEQ
+109 QFLATYRNLIEQ
-121 LESKYYKERNITLYD
+121 LESKYYKDKNLTLYD
-136 ILTPL
+136 ILVPL
-141 SSYYTKMECIQDLL
+141 NTFFVKMEFIQDLL
-155 NYIYQNNLSGGEF
+155 NHIYQNNLMGGEF
-168 LNYLYKNSIN
+168 LNYLYKSSIN
-178 GNPIIKDLYRNIF
+178 GNPLIKNLCKNLF
-191 QNCNII
+191 QNCNVI

-211 QNNEFFI
+211 QSNEFFI
-218 ASNNNTLSNDS
+218 ASNNNTLLNEADC
-229 DINGNIF
+229 GNIF
-236 SFSNNDLQSWNTNYY
+236 SFANNDLESWNTNYY

-272 GKAIKVLNSNKNSDE
+272 GKAIKVLNSNKNNDE

-306 EIIFKKNDNLL
+306 EIIFRQNDNLL

-386 KNIENDINE
+386 KNIENSINE
-395 IYFKSSLKEVFHI
+395 IYFKSALKEVFHI
-408 DTNKENY
+408 DTNKDNY
-415 NIYNSFRIKLI
+415 NIYNPFRIKLI
-426 SSGFNFNFQKKEYFK
+426 SSGFNFNFQKKEYFT

-454 LNYDTNMNSLKLL
+454 LNYDSNTNSLKLL
-467 NTSYKSSNGVLWNT
+467 NTSYKSSPGVLWNT
-481 STYDLDDEFHIS
+481 STYNLDDEFHII
-493 TDFNIKNFT
+493 TDFNLKNFT
-502 KKEEIDNDFTSSQ
+502 KKEDIENLQEIQDFSKL
-515 IIKKNLNNNND
+515 KKNDYLSINNINRN
-526 LIRKRRFIQFNFIMH
+526 RRYIQFNYIMH

-546 PSQPPVNLS
+546 PNQPPVSLT

-568 YDNDEDPSEL
+568 YDNIDEPSNL
-578 TSVKFVLTYF
+578 TSIKFILNYV
-588 NKNKNINKTIYE
+588 NKNKGIDKKIYE
-600 IEIDNKTK
+600 IEIDSKTVLFQ
-608 IYDNKMKSNILELFK
+608 DKMKSNILSLFK
-623 QNNEKNNISHIMIDF
+623 NNEKSQIMIDF
-638 KDNVLII
+638 KDNVLTI
-645 KNKEESFKLTL
+645 KNKEESFNISL
-656 PFIINEYL
+656 PFIINDYL
-664 TKDKRKIYIGLI
+664 TKDKRKIYIGLLI
-676 VLSKNLDIL
+676 ISKNLDML

-720 IFNANVIKSYNDIF
+720 IFNSNIIKSYNDIF

-744 TMLNFLWVQKK
+744 TMLNNLWIQKK

-768 DSIHA
+768 DSIHT

-796 KFFDNLSK
+796 KFFDGISK
-804 YEDLE
+804 CEDLE
-809 ELLRHHEEFLR
+809 ELLRNHEIFLG
-820 EVVTNTFVKSKNIM
+820 EVITNTFVKSKKIM

-852 VILQKVDEIMY
+852 TILQKVNEVIY

-871 KKKDYNIPEEII
+871 KKKDYNIPNEIE
-883 YKNELFKIKEEFEE
+883 YKNELFNIKQEFDE
-897 KVAAFKN
+897 KVEIFKN

-917 ISQLLIRF
+917 ISQLLTRF
-925 ESNNKYD
+925 ESNNKYE
-932 LD
+932 

>member
-28 PNIETITNN
+28 PNIETITTN
-37 ERESLIKVCE
+37 ERESLIRVCE
-47 FGFKYKILNQVSKSY
+47 LGFKYKILNEVSNSY

-67 EELLKSN
+67 NDLLKSN
-74 PLNRQFD
+74 PLNKLLEQ
-81 QDNSNINQ
+81 NENKNNQ
-89 NNQKKDTTSIYLN
+89 NSQKKDTNSIYLN
-102 GVYRAIN
+102 GIYRTIN

-121 LESKYYKERNITLYD
+121 LESKYYKERNLTLYD

-155 NYIYQNNLSGGEF
+155 NYIYQNNLVGGDF

-178 GNPIIKDLYRNIF
+178 GNPIIKELYKNLF

-197 LNNMISTWIINNII
+197 LNNMITTWIINNII

-229 DINGNIF
+229 DLNGNIF

-306 EIIFKKNDNLL
+306 EIIFKKNDNIL

-408 DTNKENY
+408 DTNKENF
-415 NIYNSFRIKLI
+415 NIYNPFRIKLI
-426 SSGFNFNFQKKEYFK
+426 SSGFNFNFQKKEYFM

-454 LNYDTNMNSLKLL
+454 LNYDPNMNSFKLL

-481 STYDLDDEFHIS
+481 STYDLDDEFHII
-493 TDFNIKNFT
+493 TDFNLKNFT
-502 KKEEIDNDFTSSQ
+502 KKEEIDNFQDFSSSQ
-515 IIKKNLNNNND
+515 IIKKNLNKNEINKN
-526 LIRKRRFIQFNFIMH
+526 RRIIQFNYVMH

-546 PSQPPVNLS
+546 PSQPPVNLGE
-555 DMICYFNFQFNLF
+555 MICFFNFQFNLY
-568 YDNDEDPSEL
+568 YDNNEDPSEL
-578 TSVKFVLTYF
+578 TSIKFVLHYF
-588 NKNKNINKTIYE
+588 NKNKNIDKKIYE
-600 IEIDNKTK
+600 IEIDNKTSTYNGK
-608 IYDNKMKSNILELFK
+608 FKSNILELFK
-623 QNNEKNNISHIMIDF
+623 HNNDISHLIIDF
-638 KDNVLII
+638 KDNVLTIR
-645 KNKEESFKLTL
+645 NKEDSFNISL
-656 PFIINEYL
+656 PFIMNNFL

-676 VLSKNLDIL
+676 VTSKNVDML

-720 IFNANVIKSYNDIF
+720 IFNSNVIKSYNDIF

-744 TMLNFLWVQKK
+744 TMLNSLWIQKK
-755 NICNQYNNLFKVI
+755 NICNHYNNLFKVI

-796 KFFDNLSK
+796 KFFDNISK

-809 ELLRHHEEFLR
+809 ELLHHHEEFLG
-820 EVVTNTFVKSKNIM
+820 EVITNTFVKSKKIM

-852 VILQKVDEIMY
+852 VILQKVNEIMY
-863 MQQTNYHI
+863 IQQTNYHI
-871 KKKDYNIPEEII
+871 KKKNYNIPDEIE

-897 KVAAFKN
+897 KITLFKN

-917 ISQLLIRF
+917 ISQLLTRF

-932 LD
+932 

>member
-13 TGGIFIEDENGFHVN
+13 TGGIFEENENGFYVSQ
-28 PNIETITNN
+28 NIESITDS
-37 ERESLIKVCE
+37 ERESLKRVCE
-47 FGFKYKILNQVSKSY
+47 LGFKYKILNEVSNSY

-67 EELLKSN
+67 NDLIKSN
-74 PLNRQFD
+74 PLNKED
-81 QDNSNINQ
+81 KGESDNNQ
-89 NNQKKDTTSIYLN
+89 NKEKKDNTSIYLN
-102 GVYRAIN
+102 GIYRSIK

-121 LESKYYKERNITLYD
+121 LESKYYKEMNITLYD

-141 SSYYTKMECIQDLL
+141 SSYYTKMESLQELL
-155 NYIYQNNLSGGEF
+155 NYIYQNNLTGGEF
-168 LNYLYKNSIN
+168 LNYLYKNSLN
-178 GNPIIKDLYRNIF
+178 GNPIVKDLYKNLF

-197 LNNMISTWIINNII
+197 LNNMITTWIINNII

-218 ASNNNTLSNDS
+218 ASNNTLSNEP

-236 SFSNNDLQSWNTNYY
+236 SASNNELQSWNTNYY
-251 IVKENI
+251 IVNNNI
-257 PIYYPKELVDDILFI
+257 PIYYPKELVEDILFI

-306 EIIFKKNDNLL
+306 EIIFKKNDNIL

-373 MKIIDLLNMPNFN
+373 TKIIDLLNMPNFN

-395 IYFKSSLKEVFHI
+395 LYFKSSLKEVFHI
-408 DTNKENY
+408 DTNRENY
-415 NIYNSFRIKLI
+415 NIYNPFRVKLI

-441 EYLTKKELLLLGG
+441 EYLMNKELLLMGG
-454 LNYDTNMNSLKLL
+454 LNYDSSVNSLKLL

-481 STYDLDDEFHIS
+481 SSYDLDDEFHIIF
-493 TDFNIKNFT
+493 DFKLKNFT
-502 KKEEIDNDFTSSQ
+502 KKDEVDEIQDFSSSQ
-515 IIKKNLNNNND
+515 IIKKKLNSNNDINNN
-526 LIRKRRFIQFNFIMH
+526 KYYIQFNYIMH

-546 PSQPPVNLS
+546 PNQPPINLAE
-555 DMICYFNFQFNLF
+555 MVCYFNFQFNLF
-568 YDNDEDPSEL
+568 YDNKEDPSEL
-578 TSVKFVLTYF
+578 TSVKFVLYYF
-588 NKNKNINKTIYE
+588 NKNKNINKKIYE

-608 IYDNKMKSNILELFK
+608 IYDGKYKSNILELFK
-623 QNNEKNNISHIMIDF
+623 HYDDISHMIIDF
-638 KDNVLII
+638 KDNVLTIR
-645 KNKEESFKLTL
+645 NKEDSFNISL
-656 PFIINEYL
+656 PFIMNNYL
-664 TKDKRKIYIGLI
+664 TKDKRKILIGL
-676 VLSKNLDIL
+676 VVQSKNVDML

-699 IFNENSNLILINYN
+699 IFNENSNLILINYT

-720 IFNANVIKSYNDIF
+720 IFNTNTIKSYNDIF

-744 TMLNFLWVQKK
+744 TMLNSLWIQKK
-755 NICNQYNNLFKVI
+755 NICNHYNNLFKVI

-796 KFFDNLSK
+796 KFFDNISK

-809 ELLRHHEEFLR
+809 ELLNHHEEFLR
-820 EVVTNTFVKSKNIM
+820 EVITDTFVKSKKIM
-834 RMLFNILF
+834 RTLFNILF

-852 VILQKVDEIMY
+852 EILQKVHEVMY
-863 MQQTNYHI
+863 MQETNYHI
-871 KKKDYNIPEEII
+871 KKKNYTIPDEII
-883 YKNELFKIKEEFEE
+883 YKNELFQIKEEFEE
-897 KVAAFKN
+897 KVSIFKN

-917 ISQLLIRF
+917 ISQLLTRF
-925 ESNNKYD
+925 ESNNKND
-932 LD
+932 

>member
-13 TGGIFIEDENGFHVN
+13 TGGIFIEDDNGFHVN

-67 EELLKSN
+67 EELIKSN
-74 PLNRQFD
+74 PLNRGMD
-81 QDNSNINQ
+81 QDNPNMNK
-89 NNQKKDTTSIYLN
+89 NNKKDTNSIYLN
-102 GVYRAIN
+102 GVYRTIN
-109 QFLATYRNIIEQ
+109 QFLAAYRNIIEQ
-121 LESKYYKERNITLYD
+121 VESKYYKERNITLYD

-141 SSYYTKMECIQDLL
+141 SSYYTKMECMQDLL
-155 NYIYQNNLSGGEF
+155 NHTYQNNLSEGEF

-218 ASNNNTLSNDS
+218 SSNSNTLSNDS

-272 GKAIKVLNSNKNSDE
+272 GKAIKVLNSSKNSDE

-306 EIIFKKNDNLL
+306 EIIFKKNDNIL

-408 DTNKENY
+408 DINKENY
-415 NIYNSFRIKLI
+415 NIYNAFRIKLI
-426 SSGFNFNFQKKEYFK
+426 SSGFNFNFQKKEYFR

-454 LNYDTNMNSLKLL
+454 LNYDSSMNSLKLL

-502 KKEEIDNDFTSSQ
+502 KKEEIDNIQDLSSSQ
-515 IIKKNLNNNND
+515 IMKKKLNNND
-526 LIRKRRFIQFNFIMH
+526 LLRTKRFIQFNYIMH

-546 PSQPPVNLS
+546 PSQPPVNLN

-578 TSVKFVLTYF
+578 TSIKFILYYF
-588 NKNKNINKTIYE
+588 NKNKSINKKIYD
-600 IEIDNKTK
+600 IEIDKRTK
-608 IYDNKMKSNILELFK
+608 IYDKKMKSNILELFK
-623 QNNEKNNISHIMIDF
+623 HNNETSRIMIDF

-645 KNKEESFKLTL
+645 KNKEESFNISL
-656 PFIINEYL
+656 PFVINEYL

-685 LEYIN
+685 LEFIN

-720 IFNANVIKSYNDIF
+720 IFNANVLKSYNDIF

-796 KFFDNLSK
+796 KFFDNISR

-809 ELLRHHEEFLR
+809 ELLHRHEEFLG
-820 EVVTNTFVKSKNIM
+820 EVITNTFVKSKKIM

-863 MQQTNYHI
+863 IQQSNYNV

-883 YKNELFKIKEEFEE
+883 YKNELFKIKEEFED
-897 KVAAFKN
+897 KVSDFKN

-917 ISQLLIRF
+917 ISQLLTRF
-925 ESNNKYD
+925 ESNNKYNYD
-932 LD
+932 

>member
-13 TGGIFIEDENGFHVN
+13 TGGIFIEDEIGFHVN

-67 EELLKSN
+67 EELIKSN
-74 PLNRQFD
+74 PLNRELD
-81 QDNSNINQ
+81 KENSNK

-102 GVYRAIN
+102 GVYRTIN
-109 QFLATYRNIIEQ
+109 QFLAAYRNIIEQ

-168 LNYLYKNSIN
+168 LNYLYKSSIN

-218 ASNNNTLSNDS
+218 ASNSNTLSNDS

-306 EIIFKKNDNLL
+306 EIIFKKNDNIL

-351 KHMNAVR
+351 KHINAVR

-386 KNIENDINE
+386 KNIESDINE

-408 DTNKENY
+408 DINKENF
-415 NIYNSFRIKLI
+415 NIYNPFRIKLI
-426 SSGFNFNFQKKEYFK
+426 SSGFNFNFQKKEYFRD
-441 EYLTKKELLLLGG
+441 YLIKKELLLLGG
-454 LNYDTNMNSLKLL
+454 LNYDINMNSLKLL

-481 STYDLDDEFHIS
+481 STYDLDDEFHIN
-493 TDFNIKNFT
+493 TDFILKNFT
-502 KKEEIDNDFTSSQ
+502 KKEEIENLQDFSSSQ
-515 IIKKNLNNNND
+515 IMKKKLDNND
-526 LIRKRRFIQFNFIMH
+526 LLRKKRFIQFNYIMH

-546 PSQPPVNLS
+546 PSQPPVNLN

-578 TSVKFVLTYF
+578 TSIKFILYYF
-588 NKNKNINKTIYE
+588 NKNKNINKKIYD
-600 IEIDNKTK
+600 IEIDSRTK
-608 IYDNKMKSNILELFK
+608 IYDNKMKSNISELFK
-623 QNNEKNNISHIMIDF
+623 QNNEISHIMIDF

-645 KNKEESFKLTL
+645 KNKEESFNISL
-656 PFIINEYL
+656 PFIINEFL

-676 VLSKNLDIL
+676 VVSKNLDIL

-720 IFNANVIKSYNDIF
+720 IFNANVLKSYNDIF

-796 KFFDNLSK
+796 KFFDNISK

-809 ELLRHHEEFLR
+809 ELLHRHEEFLG
-820 EVVTNTFVKSKNIM
+820 EVITNTFVKSKKIM

-852 VILQKVDEIMY
+852 VILQKVDEIVY
-863 MQQTNYHI
+863 MQQTNYNI
-871 KKKDYNIPEEII
+871 KKKDYTIPEEIM
-883 YKNELFKIKEEFEE
+883 YKNELFKIKEEFEQ
-897 KVAAFKN
+897 KVMEFKN

-932 LD
+932 YD